1 VSNRSYRH
9 VLERVPRGGVDEKSS
24 SGLRRAS
31 ISSTKCRD
39 PQSAFEAGAGYQG
52 PAHHSIAARANH
64 VSGGSTVKSVLEE
77 DSVVGASSID
87 KTITARPERRESLNL
102 RYFTPIFICSLLYGA
117 YELGVPSRQHHCFRM
132 NKTEHSGPPKCPDK
146 DCEYHEDALP
156 REKGRDRHELPSL
169 V

>member
-39 PQSAFEAGAGYQG
+39 PQSTFEAGARYQG

-64 VSGGSTVKSVLEE
+64 ASGGSTIKSVLEE
-77 DSVVGASSID
+77 DSVVGVPSID
-87 KTITARPERRESLNL
+87 KTITVMPERPESLNL
-102 RYFTPIFICSLLYGA
+102 RYFTPVLICSLPYGGN
-117 YELGVPSRQHHCFRM
+117 ELGVP
-132 NKTEHSGPPKCPDK
+132 
-146 DCEYHEDALP
+146 
-156 REKGRDRHELPSL
+156 
-169 V
+169 